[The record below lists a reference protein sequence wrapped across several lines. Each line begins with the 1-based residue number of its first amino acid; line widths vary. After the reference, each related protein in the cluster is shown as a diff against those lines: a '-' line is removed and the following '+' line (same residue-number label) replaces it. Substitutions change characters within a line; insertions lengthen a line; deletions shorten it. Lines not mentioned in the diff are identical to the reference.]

1 MRLVL
6 KTAFAVTA
14 FSILSWANSAIAAD
28 KPRPLFASDDVI
40 SLTLSGP
47 LNDISRDVGAKPV
60 PGTLKVAGS
69 APETLPVTLSVRGM
83 TRRRKDV
90 CSFPPLRV
98 TFAEKP
104 GKESL
109 FRGQK
114 SLKLVTH
121 CQRVAN
127 FQQYLLLEY
136 TAYKLY
142 RALTPES
149 FNVRLARIDYADERG
164 QPITTRMGFFEEDV
178 NDVARRNGQRRLKGV
193 NHIASSQLEPAAAA
207 RFALFQY
214 MISNLDWAM
223 TAAPA
228 GSDCCHN
235 ARLVGAEGATAN
247 LIPLPYDF
255 DYSGL
260 VNAPYAVPPDSIHV
274 ANVRVRR
281 YRGFCA
287 HNEQARAV
295 AADLLAH
302 RASLMAVLDST
313 PELDERTHQTA
324 TSYLGDFFEEIGSPT
339 RMADFMAVCL
349 R

>member
-14 FSILSWANSAIAAD
+14 FSILSWASPAAAAD

-47 LNDISRDVGAKPV
+47 LNDISRDVNAKPV
-60 PGTLKVAGS
+60 PGTLKVTGAV
-69 APETLPVTLSVRGM
+69 PETLPVMLSVRGI
-83 TRRRKDV
+83 TRRRKDI

-104 GKESL
+104 GKSSL

-121 CQRVAN
+121 CQRTAN
-127 FQQYLLLEY
+127 FQQYVLLEY
-136 TAYKLY
+136 SAYQLY

-149 FNVRLARIDYADERG
+149 FSVRLAKIDYVDEGG
-164 QPITTRMGFFEEDV
+164 QPITSRIGFFEEDV
-178 NDVARRNGQRRLKGV
+178 NDVARRNGQKRLRGL
-193 NHIASSQLEPAAAA
+193 NHISSSQLDPAAAA

-235 ARLVGAEGATAN
+235 ARLVGAEGATSG
-247 LIPLPYDF
+247 LVPLPYDF

-260 VNAPYAVPPDSIHV
+260 VNAPYAVPPDSIRV

-281 YRGFCA
+281 YRGFCE
-287 HNEQARAV
+287 HNEQARAF
-295 AADLLAH
+295 AAGLLAR
-302 RASLMAVLDST
+302 RASLQAVLDST
-313 PELDERTHQTA
+313 PELNESSHRTA
-324 TSYLGDFFEEIGSPT
+324 ARYLDDFFDEVGSPS
-339 RMADFMAVCL
+339 RIADFMSVCL